1 VVRGERQEIA
11 VICWLTSRAR
21 RSWAPARACSRRS
34 AQRRREWPVMTRL
47 SGCCRKAA
55 MATDCKGSGGLCT
68 IVACRWARP
77 GSSEPGARVASV
89 TDGVHPVTSAS
100 PVAAGGVLGVARLP
114 VSDNTQTSSPH
125 PIPNSPVRKYP
136 RDKWPLGA
144 RRPVPDGVIVGRVVG
159 AHFGGVDGRDSR
171 NGPRR
176 ATDGGHLDAHL
187 GVTRCPPRL
196 FEDELG
202 RLVRIRVHAVA
213 HRLQTIVP
221 IQAL

>member
-1 VVRGERQEIA
+1 
-11 VICWLTSRAR
+11 
-21 RSWAPARACSRRS
+21 
-34 AQRRREWPVMTRL
+34 
-47 SGCCRKAA
+47 

-77 GSSEPGARVASV
+77 GSSEPGARVVSV
-89 TDGVHPVTSAS
+89 ADGVHPVTSAS

-159 AHFGGVDGRDSR
+159 AHFGGVGGRDSR

-213 HRLQTIVP
+213 QPFTDDLADPGVVVP
-221 IQAL
+221 LAVNALRVQLVGEVGVDIGVRRRGARE